1 MKITIERDESEVEK
15 KISSFLADMQG
26 VTLEEMEE
34 LREALRK
41 EQKALYYAENLL
53 LELIEIKREK
63 QDGEN
68 TTRDQLQSE
77 EN

>member
-34 LREALRK
+34 LRGALRK

-53 LELIEIKREK
+53 LELIGIKKEEQAGK
-63 QDGEN
+63 N

>member
-34 LREALRK
+34 LRGALRR

-53 LELIEIKREK
+53 LELIGIKKEE
-63 QDGEN
+63 QAGEN
-68 TTRDQLQSE
+68 TTRVQLQSE

>member
-15 KISSFLADMQG
+15 KIGSFLADMQG

-34 LREALRK
+34 LRGALRK

-53 LELIEIKREK
+53 LELIGIKKEE
-63 QDGEN
+63 QAGEN